1 MPLCRGFLV
10 VLSRCD
16 LFWMFRFLKAVV
28 FSVIMCI
35 MNVGWGS
42 ENLRFCSVRIYVS
55 ATDLFLAEKNL
66 RLVRFVLLKNTLY
79 YGSCALTRNGRS
91 GV

>member
-1 MPLCRGFLV
+1 MNLPLCRGFLV

-42 ENLRFCSVRIYVS
+42 ENLRFCSVKSYVG
-55 ATDLFLAEKNL
+55 ATNLFLAEKNM
-66 RLVRFVLLKNTLY
+66 RTVRFVRLKNT
-79 YGSCALTRNGRS
+79 
-91 GV
+91 